1 MEDFSKP
8 ELVALIIEIKPETAR
23 VLRGLS
29 DEYNCPAGTLVDHMV
44 AICYPSY
51 DPRRER
57 ILTEL
62 AGVLDVEQYRF
73 L

>member
-1 MEDFSKP
+1 MENDLKP
-8 ELVALIIEIKPETAR
+8 ELVALKIEIKPETAR

-62 AGVLDVEQYRF
+62 SGVLDVEQYRF